1 MSHPNLA
8 DHRLMSATLVKSVV
22 DHAGFHDA
30 MH

>member
-1 MSHPNLA
+1 MSHPSLA
-8 DHRLMSATLVKSVV
+8 DHRLMSATLVNFIV